1 MNDSRPKRV
10 SLAEIVH
17 ALFGAEGRG
26 VEPSRG
32 DIRIPVHAADGLRTL
47 GVSLANLGRPAASPR
62 RARRPG
68 T

>member
-1 MNDSRPKRV
+1 MRDSRPKRV

-17 ALFGAEGRG
+17 ALFGAAGRD
-26 VEPSRG
+26 VEAPRG

-47 GVSLANLGRPAASPR
+47 SVSLANLGRPAGRPR
-62 RARRPG
+62 RRPG